1 MFNALGRLFR
11 AVKYLFTG
19 KVDAAADALSA
30 NPTVMSANYD
40 RIIQEKKNRLNQYK
54 DAISAM
60 IAQEE
65 NKKAKLTQLTEDV
78 QKLEKL
84 KSGAAARAKQLVD
97 KYNGDITAVK
107 NDPEY
112 AKCQAA
118 FKDFSS
124 TLAEKQQRVN
134 ELEEDLK
141 QLMTNVTGHKNQ
153 IQSLM
158 RELEKIREEKH
169 DAVADV
175 LSATEEKQI
184 ADMVNGISNDRT
196 SEELQR
202 LRDMRNKASANA
214 RVSRE
219 LAGMDAKRAENEFME
234 YAEKSAADDEFDAL
248 IGLSK
253 ESKSNDKDA
262 SIQETKIPEA

>member
-1 MFNALGRLFR
+1 MFKAIGRFFR
-11 AVKYLFTG
+11 AIGYMFTG
-19 KVDAAADALSA
+19 KVNSAADSISN
-30 NPTVMSANYD
+30 NPTVISATYEKV
-40 RIIQEKKNRLNQYK
+40 IEEKKRRINEYK

-65 NKKAKLTQLTEDV
+65 SKKAKLSTITEEV

-97 KYNGDITAVK
+97 KYQGDINAVK

-112 AKCQAA
+112 LKCQSAY
-118 FKDFSS
+118 KDFSS
-124 TLAEKQQRVN
+124 TLIEKQKRAS

-141 QLMTNVTGHKNQ
+141 QLITNVSGHKVQ

-158 RELEKIREEKH
+158 RDLDKLKEEKH
-169 DAVADV
+169 DAVADI

-196 SEELQR
+196 NEELHR
-202 LRDMRNKASANA
+202 LRELRQKASANA
-214 RVSRE
+214 KISRE
-219 LAGMDAKRAENEFME
+219 LAGMDTKKAEADFLE
-234 YAEKSAADDEFDAL
+234 YA
-248 IGLSK
+248 
-253 ESKSNDKDA
+253 
-262 SIQETKIPEA
+262 P

>member
-1 MFNALGRLFR
+1 MFNAIGRFFR
-11 AVKYLFTG
+11 AIKYLFTG
-19 KVDAAADALSA
+19 KIDAAADALSA
-30 NPTVMSANYD
+30 NPTVISANYD
-40 RIIQEKKNRLNQYK
+40 RIIQEKKSRLNQYK

-65 NKKAKLTQLTEDV
+65 SKKAKLRSITEEV
-78 QKLEKL
+78 EKLEKL

-97 KYNGDITAVK
+97 KYNGDVVAVK

-112 AKCQAA
+112 AKCQSA

-124 TLAEKQQRVN
+124 TLAEKQQRAT
-134 ELEEDLK
+134 ELEDDLK
-141 QLMTNVTGHKNQ
+141 QLVQNVNGHKNQ
-153 IQSLM
+153 IQTLM
-158 RELEKIREEKH
+158 RELEKIKEEKH

-184 ADMVNGISNDRT
+184 ADMVNGISNDKT

-202 LRDMRNKASANA
+202 LRDLRQKASANA

-219 LAGMDAKRAENEFME
+219 LAGMDSKRAESEFLE
-234 YAEKSAADDEFDAL
+234 YAQKTAADDEFDAL
-248 IGLSK
+248 IGLTQEK
-253 ESKSNDKDA
+253 KSSEPSVADA
-262 SIQETKIPEA
+262 KIPEA

>member
-11 AVKYLFTG
+11 AFKYLFTG
-19 KVDAAADALSA
+19 KVDAAADALST
-30 NPTVMSANYD
+30 NPTVISANYD
-40 RIIQEKKNRLNQYK
+40 RIVEEKRKRLNQYV
-54 DAISAM
+54 DAVGAM

-65 NKKAKLTQLTEDV
+65 NKKSKLTQLTEEV

-124 TLAEKQQRVN
+124 TLAEKQQRAN
-134 ELEEDLK
+134 ELEDDLK
-141 QLMTNVTGHKNQ
+141 QLVGNVTNHKNQ

-158 RELEKIREEKH
+158 RELEKLKEEKH
-169 DAVADV
+169 DAVADI
-175 LSATEEKQI
+175 LSAKEEKQI
-184 ADMVNGISNDRT
+184 ADMVNGISNDKT
-196 SEELQR
+196 AEELNA
-202 LRDMRNKASANA
+202 LRELRSKASAKA

-219 LAGMDAKRAENEFME
+219 LAGMDAQKAEAEFME
-234 YAEKSAADDEFDAL
+234 YAQQTESDDEFDAL
-248 IGLSK
+248 IGLSGKK
-253 ESKSNDKDA
+253 EA
-262 SIQETKIPEA
+262 SEPANRDTRIPEA

>member
-1 MFNALGRLFR
+1 MFKAIGRFFR
-11 AVKYLFTG
+11 AIGYMFTG
-19 KVDAAADALSA
+19 KVNSAADSISN
-30 NPTVMSANYD
+30 NPTVISATYEKV
-40 RIIQEKKNRLNQYK
+40 IEEKKRRVNEYK

-65 NKKAKLTQLTEDV
+65 SKKAKLSTITEEV

-97 KYNGDITAVK
+97 KYQGDINAVK

-112 AKCQAA
+112 LKCQSAY
-118 FKDFSS
+118 KDFSS
-124 TLAEKQQRVN
+124 TLIEKQKRAS

-141 QLMTNVTGHKNQ
+141 QLIANVGGHKVQ

-158 RELEKIREEKH
+158 RDLDKLKEEKH
-169 DAVADV
+169 DAVADI

-196 SEELQR
+196 NEELHR
-202 LRDMRNKASANA
+202 LRELRQKASANA
-214 RVSRE
+214 KISRE
-219 LAGMDAKRAENEFME
+219 LAGMDTKKAEADFLE
-234 YAEKSAADDEFDAL
+234 YAQKTAADDEFDAL
-248 IGLSK
+248 IGLSAKK
-253 ESKSNDKDA
+253 ESTESNTPDA
-262 SIQETKIPEA
+262 KIPEA

>member
-1 MFNALGRLFR
+1 
-11 AVKYLFTG
+11 
-19 KVDAAADALSA
+19 
-30 NPTVMSANYD
+30 
-40 RIIQEKKNRLNQYK
+40 
-54 DAISAM
+54 M

-65 NKKAKLTQLTEDV
+65 TKKAKVSQLTEDI

-84 KSGAAARAKQLVD
+84 KSGAAGRAKQLVD
-97 KYNGDITAVK
+97 KYNGDSNAVK

-124 TLAEKQQRVN
+124 TLAEKQKHVS
-134 ELEEDLK
+134 ELEEDLRT
-141 QLMTNVTGHKNQ
+141 LIANVSTHKNQ

-158 RELEKIREEKH
+158 RDLDKIREEKH
-169 DAVADV
+169 DAVADI

-184 ADMVNGISNDRT
+184 ADLVNGISADKTND
-196 SEELQR
+196 ELQR
-202 LRDMRNKASANA
+202 LRDLRQKASANA

-219 LAGMDAKRAENEFME
+219 LAGMDSKRAESEFLE
-234 YAEKSAADDEFDAL
+234 YAQKSAADDEFDAL

-253 ESKSNDKDA
+253 ESKPADHDA
-262 SIQETKIPEA
+262 SVRDAKIPEA

>member
-1 MFNALGRLFR
+1 MFNAIGRFFR
-11 AVKYLFTG
+11 AIKYLFTG
-19 KVDAAADALSA
+19 KIDAAADALSA
-30 NPTVMSANYD
+30 NPTVISANYD

-65 NKKAKLTQLTEDV
+65 SKKAKLTTLTEDI

-84 KSGAAARAKQLVD
+84 KSGAAARAKQLVE
-97 KYNGDITAVK
+97 KYNGDAVAVK

-124 TLAEKQQRVN
+124 TLAEKQQRAT
-134 ELEEDLK
+134 EIDEDLK
-141 QLMTNVTGHKNQ
+141 QLVKNVNGHKTQ
-153 IQSLM
+153 IQTLM
-158 RELEKIREEKH
+158 RELDKIREEKH
-169 DAVADV
+169 DAVADI

-184 ADMVNGISNDRT
+184 ADMVNGISNDKT

-202 LRDMRNKASANA
+202 LRDMRQKASANA

-219 LAGMDAKRAENEFME
+219 LAGMDSQRAESEFLE
-234 YAEKSAADDEFDAL
+234 YAQKSAADDEFDAL
-248 IGLSK
+248 IGLGQEK
-253 ESKSNDKDA
+253 KA
-262 SIQETKIPEA
+262 SEPAAQDTKIPEA